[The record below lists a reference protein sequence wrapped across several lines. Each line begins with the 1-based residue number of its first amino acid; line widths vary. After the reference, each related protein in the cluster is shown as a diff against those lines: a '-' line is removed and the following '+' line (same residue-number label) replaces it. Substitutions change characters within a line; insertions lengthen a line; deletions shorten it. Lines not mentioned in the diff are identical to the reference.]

1 MIALA
6 SDTLAGVAMFG
17 LGTTELVIIAIV
29 VILLFGAK
37 RIPDLG
43 RSVGLGI
50 SNFKKGLK
58 KAEEE
63 DDNEDDDDDE
73 KPKSLEGKSVSDVP
87 VLEAKKKTK
96 TKG

>member
-1 MIALA
+1 M
-6 SDTLAGVAMFG
+6 
-17 LGTTELVIIAIV
+17 
-29 VILLFGAK
+29 
-37 RIPDLG
+37 
-43 RSVGLGI
+43 GI

-63 DDNEDDDDDE
+63 DDNEDDDDE

-96 TKG
+96 TKV

>member
-63 DDNEDDDDDE
+63 DDNEDDDDE

-96 TKG
+96 TKV

>member
-1 MIALA
+1 
-6 SDTLAGVAMFG
+6 MFG

-73 KPKSLEGKSVSDVP
+73 KPKSLEG
-87 VLEAKKKTK
+87 
-96 TKG
+96 

>member
-1 MIALA
+1 MIALG
-6 SDTLAGVAMFG
+6 SETLAGVAMFG

-63 DDNEDDDDDE
+63 DDNEDDDDE

-96 TKG
+96 TKV